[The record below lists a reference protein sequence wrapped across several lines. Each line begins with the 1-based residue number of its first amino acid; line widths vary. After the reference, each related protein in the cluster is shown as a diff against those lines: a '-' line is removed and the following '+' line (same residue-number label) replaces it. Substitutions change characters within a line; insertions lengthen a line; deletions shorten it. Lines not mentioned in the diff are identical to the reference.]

1 MATAVRDKRSLA
13 ELTQAF
19 FGEALM
25 VNQVFE
31 RLELE
36 PWSAGRADDPAPRE
50 TAGEQLLWV
59 GSIGYEHYRVNTDFA
74 AQLSR
79 MGVER
84 LIDVRQLPISRRRG
98 YAKTALG
105 AALAAEGI
113 EYVHMRGLG
122 NPKPTRDLY
131 KSGHTAEGRAGYEEY
146 LLGEQRGAFGGTCRA
161 AQSATLRADV
171 RRARFLRLSPR
182 RDLLRAAQRTRARAG
197 RGRDRLIRSAD

>member
-113 EYVHMRGLG
+113 EYAHMRGLG

-146 LLGEQRGAFGGTCRA
+146 LLGEQRGALVALAELLSQRRCALMCVEHDSSVCHRDVIFCA
-161 AQSATLRADV
+161 LRSELGLELDV
-171 RRARFLRLSPR
+171 AEI
-182 RDLLRAAQRTRARAG
+182 G
-197 RGRDRLIRSAD
+197 